1 MTSRGLRRVCDL
13 RKLGR
18 LANMRQLDDAL
29 GVGSAVPETD
39 AVALPRRLCD
49 LSDNGGPDESY
60 PSMDSSSLPVL
71 RFNCRFCRKT
81 ARGHGG
87 QFLSWVQRSLVWA
100 ELRQQLASNPSV
112 FCLTSSLPSTRISWT
127 RCLPEW
133 QAGGAKI
140 VRIWVF
146 PALQGIELGLRS
158 NPLLNQAPNTAYI
171 GLNSQI

>member
-1 MTSRGLRRVCDL
+1 MRRL
-13 RKLGR
+13 K
-18 LANMRQLDDAL
+18 DAL

-60 PSMDSSSLPVL
+60 PSMDSSALPVL

-81 ARGHGG
+81 ARGQGA

-100 ELRQQLASNPSV
+100 ELRQQHCLQPFGLLRSLVLRPEFRGQDACRNAS
-112 FCLTSSLPSTRISWT
+112 R
-127 RCLPEW
+127 
-133 QAGGAKI
+133 GAKI

-146 PALQGIELGLRS
+146 PALQGIALGPRPPQQCL
-158 NPLLNQAPNTAYI
+158 PLTPQTMGLTQDLI
-171 GLNSQI
+171 GLDNPR